1 MENNPKDF
9 ENEII
14 EPMVLP
20 FEEEPEEDIV
30 KEIKKDRIKK
40 KHRRKKKLIIKSVVW
55 VTLIVILSVALSAAI
70 IVFTGEYF
78 GIGANRGREVV
89 VEIER
94 GMSTHQIAAELKE
107 AGAINSELAF
117 RIYSRL
123 KGYDGK
129 YSFGVYNF
137 NNEVGYEGL
146 AEMLM
151 NDGAEGISVLVTI
164 PEMANVDEIAVL
176 LETAGVCTAADF
188 KYEINYGEF
197 DNSFVKDIPSKM
209 VHYRFEGYLFP
220 DTYYFYSYESKECAH
235 LAVKKMLD
243 RTEEVLTGE
252 KIEKINQGE
261 YSLHEILTMASIVEL
276 EASGAPHEM
285 GNVAQVFYNRLS
297 SKDFA
302 TLGSSPTRKYPYGN
316 GSYNTYVCKGLPV
329 GPLCSPSLKAIEAAI
344 YPNTEQKATYF
355 VTDKLMNFYY
365 NTSLSAH
372 NSTIA
377 KLQRENNWIYED

>member
-164 PEMANVDEIAVL
+164 PEMANVDEIAAL

-297 SKDFA
+297 SKGFA

>member
-1 MENNPKDF
+1 MEGKFEGEFF
-9 ENEII
+9 ENTSEI
-14 EPMVLP
+14 L
-20 FEEEPEEDIV
+20 EEPEDIV
-30 KEIKKDRIKK
+30 KTIKRDRLKRK
-40 KHRRKKKLIIKSVVW
+40 NRKKKKMILKSVIW

-78 GIGANRGREVV
+78 GIGASRGREVV

-94 GMSTHQIAAELKE
+94 GMSTRQIATELKE
-107 AGAINSELAF
+107 AGAINSEIAF
-117 RIYSRL
+117 RVFSKV

-129 YSFGVYNF
+129 YSFGVYTF
-137 NNEVGYEGL
+137 NNEIGYEGL

-151 NDGAEGISVLVTI
+151 DTGASGVSKLVTI
-164 PEMANVDEIAVL
+164 PEMASVDQIAEL
-176 LETAGVCTAADF
+176 LEEAGVCTASDF
-188 KYEINYGEF
+188 KYEINFGEF
-197 DNSFVKDIPSKM
+197 DNSFIKDIPAKM

-220 DTYYFYSYESKECAH
+220 DTYYFYSYDSKECAH
-235 LAVKKMLD
+235 LAVKRMLD
-243 RTEEVLTGE
+243 RTEEVLGE
-252 KIEKINQGE
+252 EKLNAIKQSG
-261 YSLHEILTMASIVEL
+261 YTLHEILTMASIVEL
-276 EASGAPHEM
+276 EASGAPNEM
-285 GNVAQVFYNRLS
+285 SNVAQVFYNRLD
-297 SKDFA
+297 SKEFA

-344 YPNTEQKATYF
+344 YPNKNQNATYF
-355 VTDKLMNFYY
+355 VTDKSMNFYY